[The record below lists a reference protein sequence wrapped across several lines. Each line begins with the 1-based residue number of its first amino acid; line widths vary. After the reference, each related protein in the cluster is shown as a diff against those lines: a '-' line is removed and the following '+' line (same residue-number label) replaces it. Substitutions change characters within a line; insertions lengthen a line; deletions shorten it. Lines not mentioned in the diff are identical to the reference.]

1 METSLPLLSVVVPV
15 FCEEEG
21 LAEFYARTTTV
32 IEAIEPGVDHELV
45 FVDDG
50 STDGSLGVLHELAEN
65 DSRVRVVELSRNFG
79 HQAAITSGIDHARG
93 DAVVVIDADL
103 QDPPEVIADMV
114 GRWRE
119 GYRVVYGVRRARA
132 GETRRKRFT
141 AAAYY
146 RLLRHLSDTP
156 IPVDCGDFRL
166 LDRRVVEA
174 LSGLR
179 EESRYLRG
187 LVSWVGFS
195 QCGIDYDRDE
205 RCAGYTKFTTA
216 RMLRLAVDGITS
228 FSAKPLRMS
237 IQLGLLTTLCSLALA
252 AWVVGGKLL
261 WPENSI
267 PGYTTLMLVVLFLG
281 GVQLLSL
288 GVVGEYLARTYR
300 ESKRRPLYIVAERLN
315 FEERPSQ
322 VLATHQ
328 PRSVAV

>member
-1 METSLPLLSVVVPV
+1 MMELLSVVVPV
-15 FCEEEG
+15 FCEEGG
-21 LAEFYARTTTV
+21 LAEFYDRTTAAL
-32 IEAIEPGVDHELV
+32 EAIAPRVDHEVV

-50 STDGSLGVLHELAEN
+50 STDGSLKIMRDLALH
-65 DSRVRVVELSRNFG
+65 DDRVRVVELSRNFG

-93 DAVVVIDADL
+93 DAVVMIDADL

-114 GRWRE
+114 SRWRD

-132 GETRRKRFT
+132 GETRFKRFT
-141 AAAYY
+141 AAGYY
-146 RLLRHLSDTP
+146 RLLRRLSDTP
-156 IPVDCGDFRL
+156 IPVDSGDFRL

-195 QCGIDYDRDE
+195 QCGVEYDRDI
-205 RCAGYTKFTTA
+205 RCAGDSKYTTA

-228 FSAKPLRMS
+228 FSARPLRLS
-237 IQLGLLTTLCSLALA
+237 IQIGVLTTTCSLAMA
-252 AWVVGGKLL
+252 AWVVGGKIL
-261 WPENSI
+261 WPQNSI
-267 PGYTTLMLVVLFLG
+267 PGYTTLMLAVLFLG

-300 ESKRRPLYIVAERLN
+300 ESKRRPLYIVADRLN
-315 FEERPSQ
+315 FEDRSSE
-322 VLATHQ
+322 ACT
-328 PRSVAV
+328 PRRTGSVAI